1 VGQEVRDIRCRG
13 ERSDCS
19 IVLEVMDWVRTE
31 ARAGIGA
38 GGLCVYAGPHEEE
51 RATRFRGL
59 EGQFFGGSDHS
70 AGSRGSRGC
79 VMERCSRRSHTSLGG
94 GGKRSGGE
102 RNPARTTT
110 VVMPFPAAVAW
121 KRDDEGEKEREGED
135 KAERERGR
143 QIHQRGVK
151 NRESVWEA
159 FRWF

>member
-1 VGQEVRDIRCRG
+1 
-13 ERSDCS
+13 
-19 IVLEVMDWVRTE
+19 MDWVRTE

-59 EGQFFGGSDHS
+59 EGQFFRGSDHS

-121 KRDDEGEKEREGED
+121 KRDDEGEKEREGD
-135 KAERERGR
+135 NKTEREGETDPSERSEES
-143 QIHQRGVK
+143 
-151 NRESVWEA
+151 RECLGSI
-159 FRWF
+159 